1 MNIESISLVGL
12 CVFSVI
18 FLILLSHLFFILHN
32 NDEEFTKIFVVVLL
46 FVTMFMWFGFTYHIW
61 KSTNFG
67 AGYLPDTII
76 VTSTLE
82 EEFITNDK
90 KRQELTNQA
99 LREWVDKYGKGVL
112 ETAIKPYLKS
122 SPLS

>member
-1 MNIESISLVGL
+1 MKAKELAELKAHPPPG
-12 CVFSVI
+12 
-18 FLILLSHLFFILHN
+18 
-32 NDEEFTKIFVVVLL
+32 DEAFKIDQQQLNQQ
-46 FVTMFMWFGFTYHIW
+46 I
-61 KSTNFG
+61 
-67 AGYLPDTII
+67 AIRAI
-76 VTSTLE
+76 LE